1 MILVLKTI
9 IMAVLHL
16 LPDSPFQAM
25 GDFVNEIDFLSY
37 LNWFVPFD
45 NALAI
50 THAWASAILAYYLY
64 DTVSATVR
72 KFIIDKLG

>member
-25 GDFVNEIDFLSY
+25 GGLGNLS
-37 LNWFVPFD
+37 
-45 NALAI
+45 
-50 THAWASAILAYYLY
+50 T
-64 DTVSATVR
+64 
-72 KFIIDKLG
+72 